1 MPNTDLRHGDWSLQ
15 TQAET
20 AGGSVSHAPRDSG
33 KLPSAERRRSSPVV
47 ADSRQRGSS
56 LSENPPSRSLR
67 LSSRNRSSVPTDGN
81 PAVLQNGRKSRVRL
95 RSDLNVA
102 TWNVRIMRRDGK
114 IETFE
119 REMRNLG
126 VGLLGICE
134 TRWTGVGEFLTD
146 EGSTVIYSGGI
157 QHEAGVGVIL
167 NKTLSRSLLGYRP
180 INERIISSGLLPNR
194 GT

>member
-1 MPNTDLRHGDWSLQ
+1 
-15 TQAET
+15 
-20 AGGSVSHAPRDSG
+20 
-33 KLPSAERRRSSPVV
+33 
-47 ADSRQRGSS
+47 
-56 LSENPPSRSLR
+56 
-67 LSSRNRSSVPTDGN
+67 
-81 PAVLQNGRKSRVRL
+81 
-95 RSDLNVA
+95 
-102 TWNVRIMRRDGK
+102 MRRDGK

-134 TRWTGVGEFLTD
+134 TRWNGVGEFLTD